1 MKPMT
6 PISTFGSI
14 YISVWKFDT
23 ELYPLFAEKFGEK
36 YEIDKD
42 YANNRTVISSNYS
55 DNLTQEDVQELFL
68 FATEIKVDRFEVIT
82 KTIERYI

>member
-1 MKPMT
+1 MI
-6 PISTFGSI
+6 PINTFESI
-14 YISVWKFDT
+14 YISVWKANT

-42 YANNRTVISSNYS
+42 YANNRTIISSNYS
-55 DNLTQEDVQELFL
+55 DNPTQEDLDELFI